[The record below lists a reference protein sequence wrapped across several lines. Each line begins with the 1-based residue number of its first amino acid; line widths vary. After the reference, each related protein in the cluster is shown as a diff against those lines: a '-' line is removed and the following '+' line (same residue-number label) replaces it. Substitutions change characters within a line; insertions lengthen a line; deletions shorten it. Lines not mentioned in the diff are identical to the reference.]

1 MAHELVYTSAAH
13 GLRPGTRGFCTVAH
27 TRGMQP
33 RTVQLLEALSCY
45 KSAVAPHEGRAESS
59 PVSWSHYRAQ
69 FLGRASSVLSRVCA
83 ASPDH
88 TSRSNKLAHHLLV
101 GQGEQPAGGP
111 AWLCAQEGLFLE
123 SWEDEPHLIESPRA
137 LPAGDET
144 DCRASEWE
152 ALTGDGG
159 HAGALASSFLRHPDH
174 VTVLVVTPETEALSL
189 IREALRLL
197 PPRERWNVTFNT
209 YFTSL
214 PAGATCAWRCMLA
227 DSDELRELRRHPRM
241 EILDLTRP
249 LPEPD
254 GDDALVRR
262 ARSGGAPPSEPTATA
277 GPEAPA
283 GNGFRL
289 LAPRRINQVSLRPR
303 GR

>member
-1 MAHELVYTSAAH
+1 M
-13 GLRPGTRGFCTVAH
+13 
-27 TRGMQP
+27 M
-33 RTVQLLEALSCY
+33 
-45 KSAVAPHEGRAESS
+45 
-59 PVSWSHYRAQ
+59 
-69 FLGRASSVLSRVCA
+69 
-83 ASPDH
+83 
-88 TSRSNKLAHHLLV
+88 
-101 GQGEQPAGGP
+101 
-111 AWLCAQEGLFLE
+111 
-123 SWEDEPHLIESPRA
+123 
-137 LPAGDET
+137 
-144 DCRASEWE
+144 
-152 ALTGDGG
+152 
-159 HAGALASSFLRHPDH
+159 
-174 VTVLVVTPETEALSL
+174 
-189 IREALRLL
+189 LL

-254 GDDALVRR
+254 GADSLVRR
-262 ARSGGAPPSEPTATA
+262 ARSGEAPPSEPTATA